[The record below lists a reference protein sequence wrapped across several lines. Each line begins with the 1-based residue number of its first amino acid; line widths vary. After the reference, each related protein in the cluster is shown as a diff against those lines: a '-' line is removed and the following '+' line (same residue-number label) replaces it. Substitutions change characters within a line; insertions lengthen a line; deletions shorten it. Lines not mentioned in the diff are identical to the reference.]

1 MNNEECSRNTCH
13 VDVAAAR
20 PTRLREAM
28 GWGDCKKLVGKQ
40 SSEAN
45 TQPSPI
51 GVKTIFE
58 GRPVIGGGD
67 NEAQTECLFLLA
79 LAGESQITE
88 YDCKTAVGC
97 VHI

>member
-28 GWGDCKKLVGKQ
+28 GWGDCEKLVGKQ

-51 GVKTIFE
+51 CVKTIF
-58 GRPVIGGGD
+58 GGSAVIGSSD

-79 LAGESQITE
+79 LAGENQITE
-88 YDCKTAVGC
+88 HDCKTAVGR
-97 VHI
+97 VHT